1 MDSLRSVRL
10 GGDLVVFSR
19 AMRIHSSKLCRL
31 ESLLFL
37 FCFLGTDVRVCV
49 CVVWSVSCW
58 SPLLFCPCWSWSNV
72 FSFFLQ
78 WRILYD
84 TQCKDSS
91 P

>member
-49 CVVWSVSCW
+49 CGVVCFLLE
-58 SPLLFCPCWSWSNV
+58 PLT
-72 FSFFLQ
+72 FLS
-78 WRILYD
+78 LLVLE
-84 TQCKDSS
+84 
-91 P
+91 